1 MKLWVTMGLALVSTL
16 LVAGCATPSGP
27 TAQGQS
33 TPAPAPD
40 YGSKAYG
47 Y

>member
-1 MKLWVTMGLALVSTL
+1 MRVLLIIGTLLALAACTTPTTQ
-16 LVAGCATPSGP
+16 ATPGH
-27 TAQGQS
+27 
-33 TPAPAPD
+33 PAPAPD

>member
-1 MKLWVTMGLALVSTL
+1 MKLWMTMGLALVSTL
-16 LVAGCATPSGP
+16 LVAGCTMPSSP
-27 TAQGQS
+27 TAQGQG
-33 TPAPAPD
+33 TPAPQPD